1 MLKTTKTI
9 SINGSSEIDGQVIV
23 YMSASLSTTGTGSE
37 NINKTI
43 NNQELYNANKSE
55 VRKDMRDF
63 EDLVYEEQDK
73 LDTYV
78 NEVKTEKVGK

>member
-9 SINGSSEIDGQVIV
+9 SINGNSEIDGQVIV

-37 NINKTI
+37 NISKTI

-63 EDLVYEEQDK
+63 EDLVYAEQDK
-73 LDTYV
+73 LDIGVT
-78 NEVKTEKVGK
+78 KTEEVGK

>member
-9 SINGSSEIDGQVIV
+9 SINGNSEIDGQVIV

-37 NINKTI
+37 NISKTI

-55 VRKDMRDF
+55 VRKDMREF
-63 EDLVYEEQDK
+63 EDLVYAEQDR
-73 LDTYV
+73 LDVDLT
-78 NEVKTEKVGK
+78 KIEKVGK

>member
-9 SINGSSEIDGQVIV
+9 SVNGSSEIDGQVVV

-37 NINKTI
+37 NISKTI

-55 VRKDMRDF
+55 VRKDMREF
-63 EDLVYEEQDK
+63 EDLVYAEQDR
-73 LDTYV
+73 LDAGVT
-78 NEVKTEKVGK
+78 KTEKVGK